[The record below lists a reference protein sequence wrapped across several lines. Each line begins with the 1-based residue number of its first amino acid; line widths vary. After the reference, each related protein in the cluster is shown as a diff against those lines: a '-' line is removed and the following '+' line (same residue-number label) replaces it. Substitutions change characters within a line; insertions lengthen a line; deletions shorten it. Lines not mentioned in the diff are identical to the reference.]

1 MWTILIRQCR
11 SILSR
16 YPKHVQLSYTHT
28 YKQRTT
34 HDTEYA
40 QVQLN
45 GTNLSD
51 PSKSKG
57 GSMNPDDVPSSLLD
71 YAIQFAAS
79 QLKEKIKPQM
89 RVSAFEDNFHT
100 IFESFCKKQA
110 RRSRINWKKRY
121 LRLRCRTLCVSLSHF
136 IQHTHT
142 HTHTHQTQTDRHSF
156 CRTTRRTRQ
165 HRTTRV
171 RFLCLWV

>member
-1 MWTILIRQCR
+1 
-11 SILSR
+11 
-16 YPKHVQLSYTHT
+16 
-28 YKQRTT
+28 
-34 HDTEYA
+34 
-40 QVQLN
+40 
-45 GTNLSD
+45 
-51 PSKSKG
+51 
-57 GSMNPDDVPSSLLD
+57 MNPDDVPSSLLD

-142 HTHTHQTQTDRHSF
+142 HTHTHTKHRRTDIRFVVLQDERVSTELRGSDSF
-156 CRTTRRTRQ
+156 ARGYRNRGRSAAKANRGTTRSE
-165 HRTTRV
+165 
-171 RFLCLWV
+171 